1 MPGNQILRI
10 GFVLVSC
17 LWLAGCAGPFGF
29 FNAEN
34 KAPPFRDPN
43 MSMQNASDAITIGKA
58 TKADVIAA
66 LGGATVV
73 KFDSGFEVWVYRAK
87 SRESAAAKAEFVILF
102 APSGSVKKR
111 GSVHLTMGMTNE
123 SGRTGARGPVSP

>member
-1 MPGNQILRI
+1 MPGNVILRI

-43 MSMQNASDAITIGKA
+43 MSMQNASDVIAIGIA

-87 SRESAAAKAEFVILF
+87 SPETAAAKAEFVILF
-102 APSGSVKKR
+102 APSGIVKKTR
-111 GSVHLTMGMTNE
+111 ILPPYDGHDE
-123 SGRTGARGPVSP
+123 